1 MKKSKFSEAQ
11 IAFILRQAD
20 EGTPVA
26 EVCRKAGIS
35 DATFYNWRKRY
46 GGMTPS
52 EVKRMRQLEDENN
65 RLKKIVA
72 DLTLDKAM
80 LQDVLFKKAL
90 KPVRRR
96 RLVDEVRQ
104 DWKVSIRR
112 ACACLR
118 SDPSLYHYK
127 SKRGDQA
134 ALKARIKEIAATR
147 VRYGYRRVHVLLRR
161 EGWPVNAKRIYR
173 LYKELG
179 LQIRNKTPKRRVKAK
194 LSEDRTEAM
203 HSNDVWAMDF
213 VHDQLATGRKIRVLT
228 VVDTF
233 SRFSP
238 VVYPRFSYR
247 GEDVVGTLD
256 RACRRIGYPRTIRV
270 DQGSGFISR
279 DLDLWAYQRGVEL
292 DFSRPGKP
300 TYNAFIESFNG
311 KFRSECL
318 NAHWFLTLDDARS
331 KMEEWRKDYN
341 TVRPHS
347 AIGNKSPISL
357 LKGSSAASAP

>member
-1 MKKSKFSEAQ
+1 MKTSKFTEAQ
-11 IAFILRQAD
+11 IAFILRQAE
-20 EGTPVA
+20 EGTPIA

-46 GGMTPS
+46 GGMMPS
-52 EVKRMRQLEDENN
+52 EVKRMRQLEEENN

-72 DLTLDKAM
+72 DLTLDKVM
-80 LQDVLFKKAL
+80 LQDVIKR
-90 KPVRRR
+90 KPLRPARRR
-96 RLVDEVRQ
+96 RLVDEVRK

-112 ACACLR
+112 ACATLLI
-118 SDPSLYHYK
+118 DTSLYHYK
-127 SKRGDQA
+127 SKRGEQA
-134 ALKARIKEIAATR
+134 DLKARIKEIAQTR

-161 EGWPVNAKRIYR
+161 EGWEVNAKRIYR

-179 LQIRNKTPKRRVKAK
+179 LQLRNKTPKRRVRAK
-194 LSEDRTEAM
+194 LREDRSQAT
-203 HSNDVWAMDF
+203 HSNHVWAMDF
-213 VHDQLATGRKIRVLT
+213 VHDQLATGRRIRILT

-238 VVYPRFSYR
+238 VVDPRFSYR
-247 GEDVVGTLD
+247 GEDVVATLD
-256 RACRRIGYPRTIRV
+256 RACRTMGYPKTIRV
-270 DQGSGFISR
+270 DQGSEFISR

-300 TYNAFIESFNG
+300 TDNAFIESFNG
-311 KFRSECL
+311 KFRAECL
-318 NAHWFLTLDDARS
+318 NTHWFLSLDDARS

-347 AIGNKSPISL
+347 AIGNKPPISL
-357 LKGSSAASAP
+357 MNGSSAASAP